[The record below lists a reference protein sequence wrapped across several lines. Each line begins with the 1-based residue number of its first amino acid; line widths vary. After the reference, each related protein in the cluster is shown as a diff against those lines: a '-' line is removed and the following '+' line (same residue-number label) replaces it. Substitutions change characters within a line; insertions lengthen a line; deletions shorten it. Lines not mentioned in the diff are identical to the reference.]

1 MDTSN
6 KTNKIFILSAT
17 VLMFTASLGV
27 FSFISYQR
35 VAENKNSTITFSG
48 EGTVSSTP
56 NIAEFT
62 FNISA
67 ERDELKQAREEVTKK
82 VDDIYDYLLKEKKLD
97 KKDVKTT
104 SYDIRPN
111 YDYISDRG
119 FGGSRRV
126 FRGYEVSHTTSVKI
140 KDIDDTS
147 EIISAVSD
155 KKPSYVSNL
164 TFKID
169 EEEEKQL
176 QDEAVAI
183 AILNAKKRAKN
194 IASSTNIKLGKIQS
208 IYIER
213 NYNRNPQPFAFS
225 TKAVSAEFS
234 ADIQTSVGENDVTAS
249 VQITYRLR

>member
-82 VDDIYDYLLKEKKLD
+82 VDETVPSPLNVIVLFLFSATLWYEIKEK
-97 KKDVKTT
+97 T
-104 SYDIRPN
+104 P
-111 YDYISDRG
+111 SD
-119 FGGSRRV
+119 
-126 FRGYEVSHTTSVKI
+126 
-140 KDIDDTS
+140 
-147 EIISAVSD
+147 AV
-155 KKPSYVSNL
+155 
-164 TFKID
+164 
-169 EEEEKQL
+169 
-176 QDEAVAI
+176 
-183 AILNAKKRAKN
+183 
-194 IASSTNIKLGKIQS
+194 NIKTVADNINILFVLFDVS
-208 IYIER
+208 ICII
-213 NYNRNPQPFAFS
+213 
-225 TKAVSAEFS
+225 V
-234 ADIQTSVGENDVTAS
+234 
-249 VQITYRLR
+249 